1 MTGMTLN
8 ANARLTDAL
17 ERDLLRE
24 AMQTEKNTNLLAMLK
39 QAGTAVA
46 GAVMAVVDYIDEVHD
61 AMNRARAASAH
72 YTGSQW

>member
-17 ERDLLRE
+17 ERDLLRN
-24 AMQTEKNTNLLAMLK
+24 AMQTQKNANPHAALK
-39 QAGTAVA
+39 KAGNAVTRA
-46 GAVMAVVDYIDEVHD
+46 VGAFASYVTEVHD

>member
-17 ERDLLRE
+17 ERDLLRN
-24 AMQTEKNTNLLAMLK
+24 AMHTQQNANPYAMLK
-39 QAGTAVA
+39 QVGKGLARAIGAFARYVA
-46 GAVMAVVDYIDEVHD
+46 EVHD